1 MTAQLPLAGL
11 LKYAK
16 VRCHFGEISWQ
27 KDQRRLWTLQLS
39 MSFYPCTYQSYQIHN
54 ELQIVSIPVGLQ
66 LQTSNWKYF
75 LFIDKIHYTRH
86 CEIFLIFSTG

>member
-39 MSFYPCTYQSYQIHN
+39 MSFYPCTYQIHN
-54 ELQIVSIPVGLQ
+54 ELQTVSIPVGLQ
-66 LQTSNWKYF
+66 LQTSNWK
-75 LFIDKIHYTRH
+75 LLKELNSVSAQ
-86 CEIFLIFSTG
+86 CFSEKTT